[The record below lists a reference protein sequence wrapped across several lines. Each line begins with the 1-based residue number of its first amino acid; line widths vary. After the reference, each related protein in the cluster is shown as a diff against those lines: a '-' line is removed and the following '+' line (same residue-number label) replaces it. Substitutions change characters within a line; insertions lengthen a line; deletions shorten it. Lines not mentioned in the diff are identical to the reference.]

1 VDHGKRLSGF
11 EIAGWAGLGV
21 VTGLVTGFAL
31 SEWVGGVSRPRVKRL
46 VTRRQGPRPSLTP
59 AACARAAAA
68 ALSADPKL
76 RDLGLQTTA
85 VSVGVVELH
94 GWVASRALRTRAG
107 SAARAVPGIER
118 VINSILVRGEDD
130 LDPRNVADQSA

>member
-1 VDHGKRLSGF
+1 MSQGKRLNGF

-21 VTGLVTGFAL
+21 LTGLVTGFAL

-46 VTRRQGPRPSLTP
+46 VTRRQRPPLTA

-68 ALSADPKL
+68 ALTADPSL
-76 RDLGLQTTA
+76 RDLNLQASA
-85 VSVGVVELH
+85 VAAGVVELH
-94 GWVASRALRTRAG
+94 GWVSSRALRTRAG
-107 SAARAVPGIER
+107 SAARAVAGIDR

>member
-1 VDHGKRLSGF
+1 MDHGKRLSGL

-31 SEWVGGVSRPRVKRL
+31 SEWVGGVSRPRVRRL

-59 AACARAAAA
+59 AACARAAAV
-68 ALSADPKL
+68 ALSADPAL

-85 VSVGVVELH
+85 VAVGVVELH
-94 GWVASRALRTRAG
+94 GWVPSRALRTRAG
-107 SAARAVPGIER
+107 STARAVAGIDR